1 MIHDNSKKKNHLY
14 PIYIYILKKIWYDYV
29 INSLFKGIIDIVI
42 LSVNNFKNASDKTHG
57 REFHFILKLDFE
69 LQHFLILD

>member
-1 MIHDNSKKKNHLY
+1 MIHDNSKKKI
-14 PIYIYILKKIWYDYV
+14 IYIRFIYILKKIWYDYV

-57 REFHFILKLDFE
+57 REFHFILK
-69 LQHFLILD
+69 